1 MIMSEMIKNRYMIV
15 SRLGEGGMADVYLA
29 IDTLLNREVAI
40 KVLRGELSTD
50 AVSLLRFKREA
61 NAASTLN
68 HPNIVEIYDVGEE
81 GGKHFIVMEV
91 VRGKTLKQLISQRG
105 AMEKEEALAIM
116 KQLIAAISEA
126 HRKNIIHRDIKPQN
140 VLVKDDGT
148 VKITDF
154 GIALAQDAMQLT
166 QTDAVMGSVHYL
178 APECAR
184 GEAASNQSDVYSLG
198 IVLYELLRGE
208 VPFNGEAPVQI
219 AIKHMREEI
228 PSIREFNPTLPQSL
242 ENIIL
247 KATAKNKN
255 LRYQSAKDMSDDL
268 STCLSA
274 ARAKEAKIVLI
285 DDDMDSS
292 TIVINQVS
300 SAEPIVESKSTL
312 ATISAA
318 LGISAL
324 VILLAFAIFTMFN
337 QGPIDDR
344 YTNVPDLSGLNYAE
358 AKAVLEEKGL
368 SLSNNVLY
376 TLTEDIPSGKIVSFT
391 PVFGTQVEKGSV
403 VTITVSEGIY
413 YVVGDYTGKTLEEAK
428 AMLSGTRITIRSE
441 TEPSLTVTPGTIIRQ
456 ELLLAGDKLDPRRT
470 YEIKLVV
477 ASYVEWIVPPSI
489 IGMSIDDASR
499 MVEALGLKVTLSKL
513 STEGLSEEQL
523 AQLEYNVVTSVS
535 PGVGSL
541 YIQYEDSS
549 VILYYY

>member
-1 MIMSEMIKNRYMIV
+1 
-15 SRLGEGGMADVYLA
+15 
-29 IDTLLNREVAI
+29 
-40 KVLRGELSTD
+40 
-50 AVSLLRFKREA
+50 
-61 NAASTLN
+61 
-68 HPNIVEIYDVGEE
+68 
-81 GGKHFIVMEV
+81 
-91 VRGKTLKQLISQRG
+91 
-105 AMEKEEALAIM
+105 
-116 KQLIAAISEA
+116 
-126 HRKNIIHRDIKPQN
+126 
-140 VLVKDDGT
+140 
-148 VKITDF
+148 
-154 GIALAQDAMQLT
+154 
-166 QTDAVMGSVHYL
+166 
-178 APECAR
+178 
-184 GEAASNQSDVYSLG
+184 
-198 IVLYELLRGE
+198 LLRGE

-300 SAEPIVESKSTL
+300 SAEPVVESKSTL

-324 VILLAFAIFTMFN
+324 VILIAFAIFAMFDL
-337 QGPIDDR
+337 GPVDDR

-391 PVFGTQVEKGSV
+391 PMFGTQVEKGSV

-428 AMLSGTRITIRSE
+428 AMLAGTRITIRSE
-441 TEPSLTVTPGTIIRQ
+441 TEPSLTVMPGTIIRQ
-456 ELLLAGDKLDPRRT
+456 ELLLSGDKLDPRRT

>member
-1 MIMSEMIKNRYMIV
+1 LI
-15 SRLGEGGMADVYLA
+15 LG
-29 IDTLLNREVAI
+29 
-40 KVLRGELSTD
+40 
-50 AVSLLRFKREA
+50 
-61 NAASTLN
+61 
-68 HPNIVEIYDVGEE
+68 
-81 GGKHFIVMEV
+81 
-91 VRGKTLKQLISQRG
+91 
-105 AMEKEEALAIM
+105 
-116 KQLIAAISEA
+116 
-126 HRKNIIHRDIKPQN
+126 
-140 VLVKDDGT
+140 
-148 VKITDF
+148 
-154 GIALAQDAMQLT
+154 
-166 QTDAVMGSVHYL
+166 
-178 APECAR
+178 
-184 GEAASNQSDVYSLG
+184 
-198 IVLYELLRGE
+198 
-208 VPFNGEAPVQI
+208 PV
-219 AIKHMREEI
+219 
-228 PSIREFNPTLPQSL
+228 
-242 ENIIL
+242 
-247 KATAKNKN
+247 
-255 LRYQSAKDMSDDL
+255 
-268 STCLSA
+268 
-274 ARAKEAKIVLI
+274 
-285 DDDMDSS
+285 
-292 TIVINQVS
+292 
-300 SAEPIVESKSTL
+300 
-312 ATISAA
+312 
-318 LGISAL
+318 
-324 VILLAFAIFTMFN
+324 
-337 QGPIDDR
+337 DDR

-428 AMLSGTRITIRSE
+428 AMLAGTRITIRSE
-441 TEPSLTVTPGTIIRQ
+441 TEPSLTVMPGTIIRQ
-456 ELLLAGDKLDPRRT
+456 ELLLSGDKLDPRRT